1 MKKYIRKIYII
12 SGSGIEKTKSR
23 KGVRECRG
31 RRMRLIF
38 KQVTLKQKTEWRKDS
53 KLYGFWEKSIPLREL
68 ATAEELR

>member
-12 SGSGIEKTKSR
+12 SGSGIEKKSR

-38 KQVTLKQKTEWRKDS
+38 KQVTLKQKTE
-53 KLYGFWEKSIPLREL
+53 
-68 ATAEELR
+68 

>member
-38 KQVTLKQKTEWRKDS
+38 KQVTLKQKTE
-53 KLYGFWEKSIPLREL
+53 
-68 ATAEELR
+68 